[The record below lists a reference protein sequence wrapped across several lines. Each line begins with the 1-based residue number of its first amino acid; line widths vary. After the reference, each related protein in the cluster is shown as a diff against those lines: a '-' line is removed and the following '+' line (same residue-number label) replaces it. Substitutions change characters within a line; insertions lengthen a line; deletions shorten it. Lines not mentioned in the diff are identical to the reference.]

1 MLASTRLALSSL
13 TVLFGL
19 AVACSSARKIDVGS
33 ECTLNSD
40 CNSPLVCTMGKC
52 HEACRA
58 TNDCPAG
65 QSCVMAGGSGV
76 CQLPAEVQCSA
87 NVPCGPL
94 LICASDLRCRANC
107 TSAASCSTGQLCVQS
122 VCADQTD
129 VDVNGQLPQR
139 VPSGPDGGG
148 VDADADLPR
157 DFGTSDVPVAD
168 TGGIDAGTVPLKD
181 AGGPADRTGG
191 TDDGVSLSK
200 DASAPDS
207 SVAQDTRGTINDTNS
222 AGGSAGSD
230 TQGGGTSTAM
240 VTTFAGTVGLM
251 GSADGTGGAVARFS
265 SPSGVSVDGT
275 GNIFVADTA
284 NNTIRKITTTGV
296 VTTLAGTAGLSGGAD
311 GTGAAARFI
320 RPSGVAVDG
329 AGNVLVADQYN
340 YTIRKITPA
349 GVVST
354 LAGTAGLSGSADG
367 TGAAASF
374 SGPIGVAADA
384 AGNVFVADTLN
395 NTIRKITPTG
405 VVTTLVGTAGSY
417 GSADGTGTAARFDEP
432 SGVAVDGA
440 GNVFVA
446 DAANNTIRKIT
457 PAGVTTT
464 LAGIAGS
471 HGSAGGTGIA
481 ASFYAPSGVAVD
493 GAGNVLV
500 ADAGNQTIREVT
512 ATGVVT
518 MLAGATG
525 LAGSADGTGAA
536 ASFNKPQ
543 GVAVDGTGNVFVA
556 DTDNNTIRKITP
568 TGVVTTFAGTAG
580 SWGSV
585 DGTGAAASFT
595 LADGHHLA
603 AAVAADGVGSVF
615 VADLTSIR
623 KITPSGVVTTLAGIP
638 GSCNILNS
646 CSGIGSTDGTGA
658 TARFSFPSGVAVD
671 STGNL
676 FVADT
681 YNNTIRKVTPTGTV
695 TTFAGSASASGNTDG
710 TGTLARFIEPEGVAV
725 DGAGNVFV
733 ADTYNNTIRKIT
745 PSGVVTTL
753 AGTAGKLGSADGTGA
768 AAKFSGPVGVA
779 ADGAGNVFVADT
791 GNNTIRKITPAS
803 VVTTLAGTAGTNGSA
818 DGTGAAASFSRPSGV
833 AVDGAGNLFVAD
845 TYNHTIRKI
854 TGVASDQ

>member
-251 GSADGTGGAVARFS
+251 GSADGTGVAVARFS

-311 GTGAAARFI
+311 GTGAAASFSWPSGVAVDGAGNVFVADQYNNTIRKITTTGVVTTLAGTAGLSGSADGTGAAARFN

-340 YTIRKITPA
+340 DTIRKITPA

-481 ASFYAPSGVAVD
+481 ASFYAPAGVAVD

-681 YNNTIRKVTPTGTV
+681 YNNTIRK
-695 TTFAGSASASGNTDG
+695 
-710 TGTLARFIEPEGVAV
+710 
-725 DGAGNVFV
+725 
-733 ADTYNNTIRKIT
+733 IT